1 MTGRGTTNLGDD
13 TATINLTFI
22 FLLLTLVSTIIVGVG
37 TKQMVPVN
45 KFKFTKGFGFYLFSV
60 YVVYLVLTILMTLG
74 VIRIPFITPK

>member
-1 MTGRGTTNLGDD
+1 M
-13 TATINLTFI
+13 
-22 FLLLTLVSTIIVGVG
+22 G

-74 VIRIPFITPK
+74 VIRIPFITSK